1 MSSRFLGGSRDDA
14 TKIGGDEDGCRTQ
27 TRARE
32 REEGEAGVSFS
43 GFGFEQSL
51 SLADLLVLSNGI
63 NVYKKRRYSTWG
75 DKQPLSSIA
84 SSSTLAKVAVLFH
97 GDAKGP
103 PDFRRWKITESYFS
117 NVTGEEQHN
126 SWKHDALRRGQR
138 HVRGFLVRRRDQHE
152 DGLSSHRE
160 RPHRCSALRP

>member
-1 MSSRFLGGSRDDA
+1 MSSRLIGGSRDDA
-14 TKIGGDEDGCRTQ
+14 TKIGGEEDGCRTQ

-32 REEGEAGVSFS
+32 RENGEAGGVSFF

-75 DKQPLSSIA
+75 DKQLLSSIA

-103 PDFRRWKITESYFS
+103 TRFS
-117 NVTGEEQHN
+117 EMENNRKLFFECNGRTAQ
-126 SWKHDALRRGQR
+126 
-138 HVRGFLVRRRDQHE
+138 FLE
-152 DGLSSHRE
+152 T
-160 RPHRCSALRP
+160 